1 MTASPN
7 SKSRKLRNKAIAK
20 AKAKA
25 WADERRKS
33 KNATKSLE
41 EVKKE
46 KNKKKQA
53 FLLDEEFEQI
63 ERETEVLHKM
73 LEQEEEE
80 CQSQQE
86 ICDTLQALFI
96 KEKVKLSEHKSNIE
110 NLKRLLGV

>member
-7 SKSRKLRNKAIAK
+7 SKKIKLRNKAI

-41 EVKKE
+41 EVKKRAKE
-46 KNKKKQA
+46 KKQA
-53 FLLDEEFEQI
+53 FFRDEECEQI

-73 LEQEEEE
+73 FDQEEEE

-96 KEKVKLSEHKSNIE
+96 KEKLKLSKHKTNVE